1 MMGRTDSRLRH
12 LAILVAFGVV
22 AASLVGRLA
31 FWQIVRGADLASDAR
46 RETTIKMSDPSRRGT
61 VYDRSGTIVLATSVD
76 RYRLVASPR
85 PLSLAVRQ
93 QTAQNLMTMLSL
105 ADAPAIDLA
114 TRMTSDR
121 GYVVLTRG
129 LDEATAQRVRD
140 GLTAGSLA
148 GLSLEAEPE
157 RRYPL
162 AGGAPGTTLAAQL
175 LGFVNREG
183 GGQYGVEERYQAQLA
198 GEPKVAQAV
207 ADGYGDPVPGSLVV
221 QSGGVAGMDV
231 RLSIDAGLQLQLEQ
245 ELMAAGLADRALSVS
260 GVVMDPYTGEV
271 YGEATYPSYNANDYA
286 AIAAT
291 DPQRFIDPVVSS
303 VYEPG
308 SVFKMCT
315 ALAAF
320 ENGTVTP
327 STRINDTGHL
337 TLDRGTV
344 TIYDANLRGMGW
356 LSFEDI
362 VAYSRN
368 VGAAKVA
375 LGLASTVKKASATL
389 YATWLDLGFGAPT
402 GIDVAGEVPG
412 LVRDPSVSPWRQVD
426 LANGSFGQGVAVTP
440 IQLAT
445 AYSAMVNGGL
455 LPSPHVVLAVGDKPV
470 DVPVR
475 GRVMSAE
482 MSIQMTEL
490 MSHVIHTVPWYRQ
503 GTLTPGFVM
512 GGKTGTAQIWDAK
525 ANHGKGAWKETY
537 NYSFIG
543 YVGRGHPQLVIAIT
557 IREAKPKLVAQGNLP
572 LNVESYELYRR
583 VATDAMATL
592 DLPPAGQ
599 VAGSGRP

>member
-12 LAILVAFGVV
+12 LTILVVLGVV

-31 FWQIVRGADLASDAR
+31 FWQIVRGADLAADAR
-46 RETTIKMSDPSRRGT
+46 RETTITLSDPSRRGT
-61 VYDRSGTIVLATSVD
+61 IYDRSGTIVLATSVD
-76 RYRLVASPR
+76 RYRLVASPG
-85 PLSLAVRQ
+85 PLPLAVRQ
-93 QTAQNLMTMLSL
+93 QTAQNLVTMLAMTGQAAL
-105 ADAPAIDLA
+105 DLA

-121 GYVVLTRG
+121 GYVVLTRD
-129 LDEATAQRVRD
+129 LDEATAQRIRD
-140 GLTAGSLA
+140 GLASGDLA
-148 GLSLEAEPE
+148 GLSLETEPE
-157 RRYPL
+157 RQYPL

-175 LGFVNREG
+175 LGFVNRDG
-183 GGQYGVEERYQAQLA
+183 AGQYGVEERYQDQLA
-198 GEPKVAQAV
+198 GQPRVEQAV
-207 ADGYGDPVPGSLVV
+207 ADGNGDPVPGSLVV
-221 QSGGVAGMDV
+221 QSPGVAGEDL

-245 ELMAAGLADRALSVS
+245 ELMAAGTADRALSVS

-271 YGEATYPSYNANDYA
+271 YGEATYPSYDGNDYA
-286 AIAAT
+286 AIAAS

-308 SVFKMCT
+308 SVFKMLT
-315 ALAAF
+315 ALAGF
-320 ENGTVTP
+320 TNGTVSPT
-327 STRINDTGHL
+327 TKVDDTGHL
-337 TLDRGTV
+337 TLDRGAV

-368 VGAAKVA
+368 VGAARVA
-375 LGLASTVKKASATL
+375 IGLAKTTKKASSIL
-389 YATWLDLGFGAPT
+389 YSTWLDMGFGAPT

-412 LVRDPSVSPWRQVD
+412 LVRDPTITPWTQVD

-445 AYSAMVNGGL
+445 AYSAMVNGGI
-455 LPSPHVVLAVGDKPV
+455 LPTPHVVLSVGNQPV
-470 DVPVR
+470 VVQDR
-475 GRVMSAE
+475 GRVMTPAMSA
-482 MSIQMTEL
+482 QMTAL
-490 MSHVIHTVPWYRQ
+490 MSHVIHTVPWYRA
-503 GTLTPGFVM
+503 GTLVPGFVM
-512 GGKTGTAQIWDAK
+512 GGKTGTAQIWDPK
-525 ANHGKGAWKETY
+525 ADHGKGAWKQTY

-543 YVGRGHPQLVIAIT
+543 YVGKGRPQLVIAIT
-557 IREAKPKLVAQGNLP
+557 IREAKPKFVAQGNLP

-599 VAGSGRP
+599 TAGQVQP